1 MAGARPRDWQ
11 PLADGDPVP
20 GDPDR
25 LEQLGRKLRK
35 TADELERQVRHLKAA
50 SEVESWDS
58 DAGKEFREK
67 AKKCRGRLEA
77 AHKRYEAVAGAI
89 GDRIVDHGP
98 DYESNAAARPG
109 GYATELHRAQ
119 RIAEIARQEA
129 KDAEADKSAAQ
140 KGLDGL
146 SGDSG
151 KAKGDGGEGGKG
163 RKEKLEDRA
172 ESAGKALEAARDKLR
187 KAQEIRDAAARKA
200 REAIDDAI
208 SDDALKDGFWDDFAG
223 WVEELAKWTENI
235 SKWAGIAALV
245 VGWIPIIGQ
254 GLAGLLGAISM
265 AATLVNIACTA
276 VQVGMGDASWTD
288 LATAAVGL
296 LMMGAGKAMTKVS
309 GRYAKGMLDRMQLA
323 KGGKQTPRQTK
334 RNRHKFNRDAGVVK
348 GLEKGDI
355 SKSVREPI
363 TEIFKGSTWSD
374 AFKGGYRE
382 SVRVL
387 RDRGNGS
394 VLKGAGKSVTLA
406 DPSAASALNEAKHLG
421 KSLGDGYAVN
431 KLSRQATKLS
441 VAGSGVTAGGLFID
455 EVS

>member
-1 MAGARPRDWQ
+1 MAGARPKDWQ
-11 PLADGDPVP
+11 PLADQDPVP

-77 AHKRYEAVAGAI
+77 AHKRYKTVADAV
-89 GDRIVDHGP
+89 GDRIVDHGT
-98 DYESNAAARPG
+98 DYESNAAARPSS
-109 GYATELHRAQ
+109 YATELLRAQ
-119 RIAEIARQEA
+119 RIAEVARQEA
-129 KDAEADKSAAQ
+129 QEAEADKSAAE

-146 SGDSG
+146 SAKPGKGDG
-151 KAKGDGGEGGKG
+151 AKGDEKG
-163 RKEKLEDRA
+163 RKERLEDRA
-172 ESAGKALEAARDKLR
+172 EAAGKSLEAAREKLR
-187 KAQEIRDAAARKA
+187 KAQSVRDEAARKA
-200 REAIDDAI
+200 REAIDEVI
-208 SDDALKDGFWDDFAG
+208 SDDALKDGFWDGFADFVEWLAG
-223 WVEELAKWTENI
+223 WTESIAKYV
-235 SKWAGIAALV
+235 GIAALA

-265 AATLVNIACTA
+265 AATLINIACTA
-276 VQVGMGDASWTD
+276 IQVGMGDASWTD

-296 LMMGAGKAMTKVS
+296 LMMGAGKAMSKVS
-309 GRYAKGMLDRMQLA
+309 GRYAKGLLQRMQLA
-323 KGGKQTPRQTK
+323 RSGKGTPRQLK

-348 GLEKGDI
+348 GLQKGDI
-355 SKSVREPI
+355 SKSIREPV
-363 TEIFKGSTWSD
+363 TEIFKGSTWTD

-382 SVRVL
+382 MAQVL
-387 RDRGNGS
+387 KDRGNGS
-394 VLKGAGKSVTLA
+394 RLKGIGKSMTLA

-421 KSLGDGYAVN
+421 KSLGDEGFAVN
-431 KLSRQATKLS
+431 KLSRRTMQLS
-441 VAGSGVTAGGLFID
+441 VAGSGVTAGGLLID